1 MSATLFSSYCTRGAY
16 AWRACPCRRPDAEG
30 SRRARYEWV
39 KNALECSEREGVDLP
54 IYMNQAHSHDA
65 TNSS

>member
-1 MSATLFSSYCTRGAY
+1 VRLYFQVIVPAAHALGESVLAVA
-16 AWRACPCRRPDAEG
+16 PDAEG
-30 SRRARYEWV
+30 SRRARYGWV